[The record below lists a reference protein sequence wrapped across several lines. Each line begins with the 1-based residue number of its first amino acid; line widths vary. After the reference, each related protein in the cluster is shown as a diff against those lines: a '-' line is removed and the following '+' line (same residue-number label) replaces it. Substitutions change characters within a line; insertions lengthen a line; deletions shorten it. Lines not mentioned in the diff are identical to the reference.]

1 MKEIFKISL
10 LLSIIVLSL
19 STIGCSDI
27 DSQDEN
33 NPEINNKEK
42 QEISLADILD
52 RDNVTPNE
60 LENVSPTFDEL
71 ENAAINYLG
80 KIQNQILSLI
90 M

>member
-1 MKEIFKISL
+1 MKKIIKTSL

-42 QEISLADILD
+42 QERIYKNERRTLQSLHPAAGTAD
-52 RDNVTPNE
+52 
-60 LENVSPTFDEL
+60 
-71 ENAAINYLG
+71 
-80 KIQNQILSLI
+80 
-90 M
+90 

>member
-60 LENVSPTFDEL
+60 L
-71 ENAAINYLG
+71 
-80 KIQNQILSLI
+80 Q
-90 M
+90 

>member
-71 ENAAINYLG
+71 ENAV
-80 KIQNQILSLI
+80 I

>member
-60 LENVSPTFDEL
+60 LENGIFHSVQS
-71 ENAAINYLG
+71 
-80 KIQNQILSLI
+80 
-90 M
+90 

>member
-1 MKEIFKISL
+1 MKEIIKTSL

-60 LENVSPTFDEL
+60 LENCISYF
-71 ENAAINYLG
+71 
-80 KIQNQILSLI
+80 
-90 M
+90 

>member
-42 QEISLADILD
+42 QEISLADILE

-60 LENVSPTFDEL
+60 LENEMCIRDR
-71 ENAAINYLG
+71 
-80 KIQNQILSLI
+80 
-90 M
+90 